1 MRQTKHPL
9 ELFNTMSGKLERF
22 TPSEKNRVKIYTC
35 GPSVYMQPHIG
46 NYKTFLF
53 EDLLQRYLE
62 YSGYNVTRLMTV
74 TDVEDK
80 AIAEAKNEKI
90 SLKELTERNTE
101 KFLRDMRLLKM
112 LFPLYTAKFSTSIDQ
127 AAAVTKKLL
136 AKGYA
141 YRHMHEGR
149 DNVYY
154 DPLKF
159 RNFGRLSRLD
169 MSRWPVKKRR
179 FHFDTYPGTPWNRG
193 DFILWHGYRPI
204 DRVCWSTEIGKGR
217 PSWNVQD
224 AAMIIK
230 HFAASVDIASGAVDN
245 MVRHHDYTIAVA
257 ESFTGRRLARYWLHA
272 KHSLVDG
279 KKMSKSKGN
288 ITYLQDLF
296 KKGYTA
302 SEVRLVLL
310 SRHYRK
316 TLNFTMTK
324 LDEARQK
331 LNRLRMN
338 VNTLQSLKNTT
349 ATGKEEEGLVR
360 DIVDSFETHMNHD
373 LDIETAL
380 EAMFK
385 IVSSLRTLAQNG
397 SLSSRGSSLAITSLR
412 RIDEV
417 LQVVF

>member
-1 MRQTKHPL
+1 
-9 ELFNTMSGKLERF
+9 
-22 TPSEKNRVKIYTC
+22 
-35 GPSVYMQPHIG
+35 
-46 NYKTFLF
+46 
-53 EDLLQRYLE
+53 
-62 YSGYNVTRLMTV
+62 
-74 TDVEDK
+74 
-80 AIAEAKNEKI
+80 
-90 SLKELTERNTE
+90 
-101 KFLRDMRLLKM
+101 
-112 LFPLYTAKFSTSIDQ
+112 
-127 AAAVTKKLL
+127 
-136 AKGYA
+136 
-141 YRHMHEGR
+141 
-149 DNVYY
+149 
-154 DPLKF
+154 
-159 RNFGRLSRLD
+159 
-169 MSRWPVKKRR
+169 
-179 FHFDTYPGTPWNRG
+179 
-193 DFILWHGYRPI
+193 
-204 DRVCWSTEIGKGR
+204 
-217 PSWNVQD
+217 
-224 AAMIIK
+224 
-230 HFAASVDIASGAVDN
+230 
-245 MVRHHDYTIAVA
+245 
-257 ESFTGRRLARYWLHA
+257 
-272 KHSLVDG
+272 
-279 KKMSKSKGN
+279 MSKSKGN